1 MCRQS
6 KWNFW
11 VEKGGGRILGR
22 KRYQAEQ
29 IISKLREAEVLLA
42 NAEFGTMS
50 PYYSLI
56 KLLSK
61 YEPTYNP
68 IYKID
73 FPAQGRGRPTNP
85 DLVSSL
91 DISPNCHNSWYGK
104 ADARSSWSLDRK
116 RPKADIRG
124 AWLHMIGSRPTI
136 IADTIM
142 NLDLTFQRQLR
153 LKR

>member
-1 MCRQS
+1 
-6 KWNFW
+6 
-11 VEKGGGRILGR
+11 VGERILGR

-85 DLVSSL
+85 DLVSSF
-91 DISPNCHNSWYGK
+91 DIKLFSPFFLPLINLESKLHINNFNIFTF
-104 ADARSSWSLDRK
+104 L
-116 RPKADIRG
+116 PKAI
-124 AWLHMIGSRPTI
+124 SCFF
-136 IADTIM
+136 
-142 NLDLTFQRQLR
+142 N
-153 LKR
+153 